1 LIAGPGR
8 AILFLESAT
17 GRHRRW
23 GPPSPRYRAREGR
36 DLAVGGQ
43 IFRQRAA
50 GTSAAAAA
58 PAVDSSHTY
67 ELRRTT
73 EGWLLLVD
81 DKLVKQCNT
90 LPEANLALIA
100 ARAGDTPA
108 RSRRL
113 ARRSRS

>member
-1 LIAGPGR
+1 MIAGPGG

-43 IFRQRAA
+43 IFRQRTA

-58 PAVDSSHTY
+58 PVVDSSHTY

-81 DKLVKQCNT
+81 DKMVKKCAT

-100 ARAGDTPA
+100 ARSAYAAAP
-108 RSRRL
+108 SMRL
-113 ARRSRS
+113 ARESRS